1 MDVILLTKYVRV
13 MDGVKSN
20 AGGFDYKIDEVNIAN
35 NWNPKA
41 DNPEEFG
48 GFNFGIED
56 KIFRWLHRG
65 DTLYDVIIPEDAEV
79 VKVDEEKGV
88 YRSNKIIVT
97 NPRHITDDM
106 VLKLYSINTL
116 SNKVIAQCL
125 LTLIWKNRLEI
136 SKYIVNDRVNS
147 NNAKEILDEFI
158 KYAGEDNMKY
168 DSVKEIINEIEKYR

>member
-1 MDVILLTKYVRV
+1 MNLLKKQIKYNYIKVAKNCNNLILDTVL
-13 MDGVKSN
+13 
-20 AGGFDYKIDEVNIAN
+20 
-35 NWNPKA
+35 
-41 DNPEEFG
+41 
-48 GFNFGIED
+48 
-56 KIFRWLHRG
+56 

-79 VKVDEEKGV
+79 VKVDEEKGA

-97 NPRHITDDM
+97 NPRCITDDM
-106 VLKLYSINTL
+106 VLKLYSIDTL
-116 SNKVIAQCL
+116 SNKIIAQCL

>member
-1 MDVILLTKYVRV
+1 
-13 MDGVKSN
+13 
-20 AGGFDYKIDEVNIAN
+20 
-35 NWNPKA
+35 
-41 DNPEEFG
+41 
-48 GFNFGIED
+48 
-56 KIFRWLHRG
+56 
-65 DTLYDVIIPEDAEV
+65 
-79 VKVDEEKGV
+79 
-88 YRSNKIIVT
+88 
-97 NPRHITDDM
+97 M

-116 SNKVIAQCL
+116 SNKIIAQCL